1 MDLKA
6 TSTIQ
11 LYLADEVMYNVMDE
25 EMTIGLWSKLETLYM
40 TKRLSNKLYLNK
52 QLYGLRMK
60 EGTTVLEHFVGPKDI
75 TLVLMMTN
83 SCSYSTNDLIV
94 FKFQILIKILVDV

>member
-6 TSTIQ
+6 ASMIQ
-11 LYLADEVMYNVMDE
+11 LYLANEVMYNVMDE
-25 EMTIGLWSKLETLYM
+25 ETVTRLWSRSETLYM
-40 TKRLSNKLYLNK
+40 MKSLSNKLYLNK

-60 EGTTVLEHFVGPKDI
+60 EGTIVLEHFVCPKDI
-75 TLVLMMTN
+75 PLVLMMTN

-94 FKFQILIKILVDV
+94 FKFQILIKILVDI